1 MVEKLTQCPFCGQGV
16 MIKAE
21 KGWSEEEIK
30 KEAAMN
36 CNCDEARHQQEIQES
51 INEAEMYIRDEFSA
65 PELIKGL
72 FLNCCEDIGQ
82 GRYAKLSICA
92 DKSKYTMT
100 KTSKGSIKIEKVT
113 TVKEAKE
120 N

>member
-1 MVEKLTQCPFCGQGV
+1 MTDKLANCPYCGQGV

-21 KGWSEEEIK
+21 KGWSEDQIL
-30 KEAAMN
+30 KEAIMN
-36 CNCDEARHQQEIQES
+36 CNCEEARHQQEIQQS
-51 INEAEMYIRDEFSA
+51 VYEAEMYLKNVFPA
-65 PELIKGL
+65 PELIRYL

-82 GRYAKLSICA
+82 GRFQKISVCA

>member
-1 MVEKLTQCPFCGQGV
+1 MTDKLANCPYCGQGV

-21 KGWSEEEIK
+21 KGWNEDQIL

-36 CNCDEARHQQEIQES
+36 CNCDEARHQQEIQQS
-51 INEAEMYIRDEFSA
+51 VNEAEMYIKNEFSA
-65 PELIKGL
+65 PEVIRNL
-72 FLNCCEDIGQ
+72 FLHCCEDIGQ
-82 GRYAKLSICA
+82 GRFSKLSVCA

-100 KTSKGSIKIEKVT
+100 KTSKGSIKIEKIT